1 MYGSTAKAIS
11 HYKDTKNLL
20 KLRILTENYFAP
32 HQTLCR
38 KNRYL
43 WDKINAKMID
53 HLLQPLVC
61 ERFQTDARYREGHL
75 RVVNALPERLVVGLH
90 SPEIKQ
96 VAKQLS
102 RMGGEVAMPDG
113 MRRFCMGGAEVIRA
127 FEAVPSE
134 SLCYEETVIWGYLI
148 NLEKCSLEER
158 LAMLGRYVPVLDNW
172 AVCDSYCAH
181 AKWMARADK
190 AALWAFL
197 ERWFDSKRE
206 FEVRFAVV
214 VAMCYFLGKEWFDK
228 VFERINRLDFGRIKS
243 KYKSVKGKPKV
254 AQQGT
259 VQGAEPY
266 YVRMGVAW
274 LLATA
279 LAKFPDQTKTFVR
292 SSNLPAD
299 VVKLYIRKARE
310 SLRTRTVEA
319 V

>member
-1 MYGSTAKAIS
+1 M
-11 HYKDTKNLL
+11 
-20 KLRILTENYFAP
+20 
-32 HQTLCR
+32 
-38 KNRYL
+38 
-43 WDKINAKMID
+43 IN
-53 HLLQPLVC
+53 HLLQPLIC
-61 ERFQTDARYREGHL
+61 ERFLTDARYREGHL
-75 RVVNALPERLVVGLH
+75 RVVNALPERRVMGLH

-102 RMGGEVAMPDG
+102 CEGGEVVLPDG
-113 MRRFCMGGAEVIRA
+113 TRQICSNVAEVIRA
-127 FEAVPSE
+127 FEVVPNE
-134 SLCYEETVIWGYLI
+134 NLCYEETVIWGYLI
-148 NLEKCSLEER
+148 NLEKCSLDAC

-181 AKWMARADK
+181 AKWMAHADK
-190 AALWAFL
+190 EALWAFL
-197 ERWFDSKRE
+197 ERWFDSERE

-214 VAMCYFLGKEWFDK
+214 VAMCYFLNEEWLDT
-228 VFERINRLDFGRIKS
+228 VYERINSLYFERIKS
-243 KYKSVKGKPKV
+243 KYKTVKGKPKV

-279 LAKFPDQTKTFVR
+279 LAKFPDQTSAFVR

-310 SLRTRTVEA
+310 SFRTRTVEA
-319 V
+319 L

>member
-1 MYGSTAKAIS
+1 MM
-11 HYKDTKNLL
+11 L
-20 KLRILTENYFAP
+20 
-32 HQTLCR
+32 
-38 KNRYL
+38 
-43 WDKINAKMID
+43 D

-61 ERFQTDARYREGHL
+61 ERFKSDARYREGHL
-75 RVVNALPERLVVGLH
+75 RVVNVLPERRVLGLH

-96 VAKQLS
+96 VAKRLT
-102 RMGGEVAMPDG
+102 REGGEIVIPDG
-113 MRRFCMGGAEVIRA
+113 KHRICTNGAEVILA

-148 NLEKCSLEER
+148 NLEKCSLNEW

-190 AALWAFL
+190 AVLWAFL
-197 ERWFDSKRE
+197 ERWFASERE

-214 VAMCYFLGKEWFDK
+214 VSMCYFLDEEWLDK

-243 KYKSVKGKPKV
+243 KYKTVKGKPKV

-259 VQGAEPY
+259 AQGAEPY

-279 LAKFPDQTKTFVR
+279 LAKFPDATRTFVR

-310 SLRTRTVEA
+310 SFRTRTVEA
-319 V
+319 M

>member
-1 MYGSTAKAIS
+1 
-11 HYKDTKNLL
+11 
-20 KLRILTENYFAP
+20 
-32 HQTLCR
+32 
-38 KNRYL
+38 
-43 WDKINAKMID
+43 MID

-61 ERFQTDARYREGHL
+61 ERFRTDARYREGHL
-75 RVVNALPERLVVGLH
+75 RVVNALPERRVLGLH

-96 VAKQLS
+96 VARRLS
-102 RMGGEVAMPDG
+102 REGGEVVMPDG
-113 MRRFCMGGAEVIRA
+113 THRFYTNGAEVIRA
-127 FEAVPSE
+127 FEAVLSG

-148 NLEKCSLEER
+148 NLEKCSLDER

-197 ERWFDSKRE
+197 ERWFRSESE

-214 VAMCYFLGKEWFDK
+214 VAMCYFLEEEWLDK
-228 VFERINRLDFGRIKS
+228 VFERINSLDFDRIKS

-279 LAKFPDQTKTFVR
+279 LTKFPEQTRAFVR

-310 SLRTRTVEA
+310 SLRTRNIIA
-319 V
+319 L

>member
-1 MYGSTAKAIS
+1 M
-11 HYKDTKNLL
+11 
-20 KLRILTENYFAP
+20 
-32 HQTLCR
+32 
-38 KNRYL
+38 
-43 WDKINAKMID
+43 IN

-61 ERFQTDARYREGHL
+61 ERFLTDARYREGHL
-75 RVVNALPERLVVGLH
+75 RVVNALPERRVMVLH
-90 SPEIKQ
+90 SPEIKA

-102 RMGGEVAMPDG
+102 REGGEVVMSDG
-113 MRRFCMGGAEVIRA
+113 THHICVNGAEVIRA

-148 NLEKCSLEER
+148 NLEKCSLDER

-181 AKWMARADK
+181 AKWMLRADK
-190 AALWAFL
+190 EALWAFL
-197 ERWFDSKRE
+197 ERWFDSERE

-214 VAMCYFLGKEWFDK
+214 VAMCYFLNEEWLDK
-228 VFERINRLDFGRIKS
+228 VYERINSLYFGRIKS
-243 KYKSVKGKPKV
+243 KYKTVKGKPKV

-279 LAKFPDQTKTFVR
+279 LAKFPDATRAFIR
-292 SSNLPAD
+292 SSNLPED

-310 SLRTRTVEA
+310 SFRTRTVKA
-319 V
+319 L

>member
-1 MYGSTAKAIS
+1 
-11 HYKDTKNLL
+11 
-20 KLRILTENYFAP
+20 
-32 HQTLCR
+32 
-38 KNRYL
+38 
-43 WDKINAKMID
+43 MID
-53 HLLQPLVC
+53 HQLHPLVC
-61 ERFQTDARYREGHL
+61 ERFLTDARYRDGHL
-75 RVVNALPERLVVGLH
+75 RVVNALPERRVLGLH

-102 RMGGEVAMPDG
+102 RNGGEVVMPDG
-113 MRRFCMGGAEVIRA
+113 MRKICVNGAEGIRA
-127 FEAVPSE
+127 FEAVSIE

-148 NLEKCSLEER
+148 NLEKCSLDER

-197 ERWFDSKRE
+197 QPWFCSERE

-214 VAMCYFLGKEWFDK
+214 VSMCYFLNEEWLDK
-228 VFERINRLDFGRIKS
+228 VFERINGLNFGRIKS
-243 KYKSVKGKPKV
+243 KYKTVKGKPKV

-279 LAKFPDQTKTFVR
+279 LAKFPDATRAFVR
-292 SSNLPAD
+292 SSNLPED

-310 SLRTRTVEA
+310 SFRTRTVKTL
-319 V
+319 

>member
-1 MYGSTAKAIS
+1 
-11 HYKDTKNLL
+11 
-20 KLRILTENYFAP
+20 
-32 HQTLCR
+32 
-38 KNRYL
+38 
-43 WDKINAKMID
+43 MIE
-53 HLLQPLVC
+53 HLLNPLVC
-61 ERFQTDARYREGHL
+61 ERFLTDARYREGHL
-75 RVVNALPERLVVGLH
+75 RVVNALPARRVLGLH

-96 VAKQLS
+96 VAKRLS
-102 RMGGEVAMPDG
+102 REGGEVVMSDG
-113 MRRFCMGGAEVIRA
+113 TQLICANGAEVIRA
-127 FEAVPSE
+127 FEAVPSDG
-134 SLCYEETVIWGYLI
+134 LYYEETVIWGYLV
-148 NLEKCSLEER
+148 NHVKCSLDER
-158 LAMLGRYVPVLDNW
+158 LAMLGRFVPVLDNW

-190 AALWAFL
+190 EALWAFL
-197 ERWFDSKRE
+197 ERWFASGRE

-214 VAMCYFLGKEWFDK
+214 VAMCYFLNEEWLDA

-243 KYKSVKGKPKV
+243 KYKTVKGKPKV

-279 LAKFPDQTKTFVR
+279 LAKFPDATRAFVR

-299 VVKLYIRKARE
+299 VVKLYVRKARE
-310 SLRTRTVEA
+310 SFRTRMVVA

>member
-1 MYGSTAKAIS
+1 
-11 HYKDTKNLL
+11 
-20 KLRILTENYFAP
+20 
-32 HQTLCR
+32 
-38 KNRYL
+38 
-43 WDKINAKMID
+43 MID
-53 HLLQPLVC
+53 YLLQPLVC
-61 ERFQTDARYREGHL
+61 ERFLTDARYREGHL
-75 RVVNALPERLVVGLH
+75 RVVNALPERRVMGLH

-96 VAKQLS
+96 VAKLLS
-102 RMGGEVAMPDG
+102 REGGEVVMPDG
-113 MRRFCMGGAEVIRA
+113 TYQNCANGTEVIRA

-134 SLCYEETVIWGYLI
+134 CLCYEETVIWGYLI

-181 AKWMARADK
+181 AKWLARADK
-190 AALWAFL
+190 VALWAFL
-197 ERWFDSKRE
+197 EHWFDSESE

-214 VAMCYFLGKEWFDK
+214 VAMCYFLNEEWPDK
-228 VFERINRLDFGRIKS
+228 VFERINRLDFGHIKS
-243 KYKSVKGKPKV
+243 KYKTVKGKPKV

-279 LAKFPDQTKTFVR
+279 LAKFPEQTRAFVR
-292 SSNLPAD
+292 SSNLPED

-310 SLRTRTVEA
+310 SFRTRTAEA

>member
-1 MYGSTAKAIS
+1 M
-11 HYKDTKNLL
+11 
-20 KLRILTENYFAP
+20 
-32 HQTLCR
+32 
-38 KNRYL
+38 
-43 WDKINAKMID
+43 
-53 HLLQPLVC
+53 
-61 ERFQTDARYREGHL
+61 
-75 RVVNALPERLVVGLH
+75 VNALPERRVMGLH

-102 RMGGEVAMPDG
+102 RKGGEVVVPDG
-113 MRRFCMGGAEVIRA
+113 TRQICANGAEVIRA
-127 FEAVPSE
+127 FEAVPSAI
-134 SLCYEETVIWGYLI
+134 LCYEETVIWGYLI
-148 NLEKCSLEER
+148 NLEKCSLDER

-197 ERWFDSKRE
+197 QLWFRSERE

-214 VAMCYFLGKEWFDK
+214 VAMCYFLNEEWLDK

-243 KYKSVKGKPKV
+243 KYKTVKGKPKV

-279 LAKFPDQTKTFVR
+279 LAKSPDQTRAFVR

-310 SLRTRTVEA
+310 SFRTRTVKA

>member
-1 MYGSTAKAIS
+1 
-11 HYKDTKNLL
+11 
-20 KLRILTENYFAP
+20 
-32 HQTLCR
+32 
-38 KNRYL
+38 
-43 WDKINAKMID
+43 MID
-53 HLLQPLVC
+53 HLLQPLIC
-61 ERFQTDARYREGHL
+61 ERFLTDARYREGHL
-75 RVVNALPERLVVGLH
+75 RVVNALPERRVMGLH

-96 VAKQLS
+96 VAKLLS
-102 RMGGEVAMPDG
+102 CEGGEVVLPDG
-113 MRRFCMGGAEVIRA
+113 VRQNCANGAEVIRA

-134 SLCYEETVIWGYLI
+134 SLCYEETVVWGFLI
-148 NLEKCSLEER
+148 NLDKRSLDER
-158 LAMLGRYVPVLDNW
+158 LAMLERYVPVLDNW

-181 AKWMARADK
+181 AKWMVRADK
-190 AALWAFL
+190 VVLWAFL
-197 ERWFDSKRE
+197 ERWFDSERE
-206 FEVRFAVV
+206 FEVRFAMV
-214 VAMCYFLGKEWFDK
+214 VAMCYFLSEEWLNK

-243 KYKSVKGKPKV
+243 KYKTVKGKPKV

-279 LAKFPDQTKTFVR
+279 LAKFPDATRAFAR

-310 SLRTRTVEA
+310 SFRTRTVEA

>member
-1 MYGSTAKAIS
+1 
-11 HYKDTKNLL
+11 
-20 KLRILTENYFAP
+20 
-32 HQTLCR
+32 
-38 KNRYL
+38 
-43 WDKINAKMID
+43 MIE

-61 ERFQTDARYREGHL
+61 ERFKSDTRYRDGHL
-75 RVVNALPERLVVGLH
+75 RVVNALPERRVLGLH
-90 SPEIKQ
+90 SPETKA

-102 RMGGEVAMPDG
+102 REGGEVVMTDETHR
-113 MRRFCMGGAEVIRA
+113 MCTNGAEVIRA

-134 SLCYEETVIWGYLI
+134 YLCYEETVIWGYLI
-148 NLEKCSLEER
+148 NLEKCSLDER

-181 AKWMARADK
+181 AKWMVRADK
-190 AALWAFL
+190 AVLWAFL
-197 ERWFDSKRE
+197 EHWFDSEHE

-214 VAMCYFLGKEWFDK
+214 VAMCYFLNDEWLDK

-279 LAKFPDQTKTFVR
+279 LAKFPDQTRAFVR

-310 SLRTRTVEA
+310 SFRTRTVESI
-319 V
+319 

>member
-1 MYGSTAKAIS
+1 
-11 HYKDTKNLL
+11 
-20 KLRILTENYFAP
+20 
-32 HQTLCR
+32 
-38 KNRYL
+38 
-43 WDKINAKMID
+43 MIE

-61 ERFQTDARYREGHL
+61 ERFLTDARYREGHL
-75 RVVNALPERLVVGLH
+75 RVVNALPERRVVGLH
-90 SPEIKQ
+90 SPEIKS

-102 RMGGEVAMPDG
+102 REGGEVAMPDG
-113 MRRFCMGGAEVIRA
+113 VRQICANGTEVIRA

-148 NLEKCSLEER
+148 NLEKCLLDER

-172 AVCDSYCAH
+172 AVCDFYCAH
-181 AKWMARADK
+181 AKWMVRADK
-190 AALWAFL
+190 EALWAFL
-197 ERWFDSKRE
+197 QPWFCSERE

-214 VAMCYFLGKEWFDK
+214 VARCYFLNEEWLDK
-228 VFERINRLDFGRIKS
+228 VFERINGIDFGCIKS
-243 KYKSVKGKPKV
+243 KYKTAKGKPKV
-254 AQQGT
+254 VQQGT

-279 LAKFPDQTKTFVR
+279 LAKFPDATRAFVR
-292 SSNLPAD
+292 SSNLPED

-310 SLRTRTVEA
+310 SFRTRTVEA

>member
-1 MYGSTAKAIS
+1 
-11 HYKDTKNLL
+11 
-20 KLRILTENYFAP
+20 
-32 HQTLCR
+32 
-38 KNRYL
+38 
-43 WDKINAKMID
+43 MIE

-61 ERFQTDARYREGHL
+61 ERFKSDARYREGHL
-75 RVVNALPERLVVGLH
+75 RVVNALPERRVVGLH

-96 VAKQLS
+96 VAKQLA
-102 RMGGEVAMPDG
+102 REGGEVVLPNGTHLICANG
-113 MRRFCMGGAEVIRA
+113 TEVIRA

-134 SLCYEETVIWGYLI
+134 CLCYEETVIWGYLI
-148 NLEKCSLEER
+148 NLEKCSLDER

-181 AKWMARADK
+181 AKWMVRADK
-190 AALWAFL
+190 ETLWAFL
-197 ERWFDSKRE
+197 ERWFDSERE

-214 VAMCYFLGKEWFDK
+214 MAMCYFLSEEWLNK
-228 VFERINRLDFGRIKS
+228 VFERINRLDFGCIKS
-243 KYKSVKGKPKV
+243 KYKTVKGKPKV

-279 LAKFPDQTKTFVR
+279 LAKFPDATRAFAR

-310 SLRTRTVEA
+310 SFRTRTVEA